1 MRTGIKVAL
10 GIGNERA
17 ERTAGS
23 DELGRE
29 PKELAECRWPA
40 LPGARR
46 TVNSQRSVYRLHN
59 DTVSYAEPLVGRL
72 KAKLRICV
80 VACASEPLVIVRK
93 AWKAGESWI
102 RIDNGLGTGHRGSKR
117 HKRNRRPTRHCGAD
131 VSGIVAW
138 VVGLDFQANLGRTHA
153 CLST

>member
-1 MRTGIKVAL
+1 M
-10 GIGNERA
+10 
-17 ERTAGS
+17 TAGP
-23 DELGRE
+23 DELGHE

-59 DTVSYAEPLVGRL
+59 DTVSYAEPLVGLL

-93 AWKAGESWI
+93 ALKAGVSWI
-102 RIDNGLGTGHRGSKR
+102 RIDNGLGTGFPVGKR
-117 HKRNRRPTRHCGAD
+117 HTWNRRPTLHC
-131 VSGIVAW
+131 
-138 VVGLDFQANLGRTHA
+138 VV
-153 CLST
+153 

>member
-1 MRTGIKVAL
+1 M
-10 GIGNERA
+10 
-17 ERTAGS
+17 TAGP
-23 DELGRE
+23 DELGHE

-102 RIDNGLGTGHRGSKR
+102 RIDNGFGTGHRGSKR
-117 HKRNRRPTRHCGAD
+117 HKRDRRHTRYCGAD
-131 VSGIVAW
+131 VSGIVDW
-138 VVGLDFQANLGRTHA
+138 VVGVGFQDYLGWGYA
-153 CLST
+153 CLFT